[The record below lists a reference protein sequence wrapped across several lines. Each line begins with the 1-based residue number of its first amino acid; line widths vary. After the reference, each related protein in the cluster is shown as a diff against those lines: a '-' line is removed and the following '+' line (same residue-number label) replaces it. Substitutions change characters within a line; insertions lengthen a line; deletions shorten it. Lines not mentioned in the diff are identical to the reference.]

1 MKERKRYSIWMTDK
15 DINNVRVA
23 CAFVNNAFI
32 THLRHTSDNDSVM
45 SVIGTLYHMFEQLEI
60 QQESNDDDEIMEHL
74 NELLKQSQDDH

>member
-1 MKERKRYSIWMTDK
+1 MICFEGCGQTWSTLFSCVHI
-15 DINNVRVA
+15 
-23 CAFVNNAFI
+23 
-32 THLRHTSDNDSVM
+32 SDNDSVM